1 MFVRLI
7 RVILSAEVL
16 GFVTGINQ
24 ARQLLG
30 SFLSTVKSVMEGA
43 AKLVGSLAKAF
54 MDLPHLLD
62 GVFEKVENFFGPAL
76 SRERG
81 EAIFRSLT
89 GSAEQAGEMM
99 DFLREK
105 SLAYGKSMEE
115 ILPSAQQIAVALR
128 GANGEVDPAKW
139 EQLTMAIVKFS
150 TLRPDVPIQL
160 WGRAISGLLSG
171 DVTTL
176 TRLLDIDVKSM
187 GQLSEKVKEF
197 LGGANQARE
206 EQLGSVTRLGA
217 SAVADQETALQAL
230 DEIMEAVGA
239 TDDLLDETA
248 NTTQGKLDRLKA
260 QWNDFVARVG
270 TELLPIL
277 IEALDKLLAWIN
289 DHEQEITAFLTG
301 LGAWAKD
308 MATKIGEIDFEQLG
322 ADLAAAGEKAK
333 EDWAWLIGIFEMLE
347 KVNTFL
353 NESYGK
359 VGGSTQSPGSL
370 LSPESLDPS
379 GFGAEGTP
387 LHDVTKFFE
396 NLFGGFE
403 EARQAHDESGYFGPA
418 DQRPPREVVVRVE
431 IDDEVLKARVTEH
444 AGQQINELVENVT
457 GGSSARNR
465 HGGAR

>member
-62 GVFEKVENFFGPAL
+62 GVLEKVENFFGPAL
-76 SRERG
+76 NRERG

-89 GSAEQAGEMM
+89 GSAEQAGDMM

-277 IEALDKLLAWIN
+277 IEALDRLLAWIN
-289 DHEQEITAFLTG
+289 EHEQEITAFLEG
-301 LGAWAKD
+301 LGRWAQEV
-308 MATKIGEIDFEQLG
+308 ATKLAEFNLEEFVAG
-322 ADLAAAGEKAK
+322 LAAAGEKVK
-333 EDWAWLIGIFEMLE
+333 EDWAWLIELVEMLE
-347 KVNTFL
+347 KVGSFL
-353 NESYGK
+353 NESYAK

-379 GFGAEGTP
+379 GFGAEGTAIHGIKTFIEE
-387 LHDVTKFFE
+387 LI
-396 NLFGGFE
+396 GGFN
-403 EARQAHDESGYFGPA
+403 EAGRVHQESGGIYREGE
-418 DQRPPREVVVRVE
+418 RSPRDVRVQIE
-431 IDDEVLKARVTEH
+431 INNEVLNARVAEH
-444 AGQQINELVENVT
+444 TGQQFNELVNNVT
-457 GGSSARNR
+457 GGSSNNR
-465 HGGAR
+465 GRH